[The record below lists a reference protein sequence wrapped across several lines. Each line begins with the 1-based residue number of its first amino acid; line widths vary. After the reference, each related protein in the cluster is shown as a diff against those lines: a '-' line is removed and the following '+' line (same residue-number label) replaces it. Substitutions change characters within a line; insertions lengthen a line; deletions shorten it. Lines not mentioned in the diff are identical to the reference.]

1 MKILT
6 DHIMIS
12 TLGYILKVK
21 LTKTGQ
27 SDILNVYW
35 NSFKYLLLKESFM
48 MINDMKKGMLRRTK
62 TIS

>member
-27 SDILNVYW
+27 SDILNVY
-35 NSFKYLLLKESFM
+35 
-48 MINDMKKGMLRRTK
+48 
-62 TIS
+62 